1 MTKKNSIHINSKV
14 RNVDWLNSIQKEKIS
29 NYFGERII
37 DYLLNFPINIFDKN
51 VLTDLLNQEYINKI
65 VTVDVK
71 VNNIKDS
78 YNKRLPINILCENRN
93 NQKINIVFF
102 NISRKF
108 IYSQFKIGE
117 IYQFNQKI
125 IN

>member
-1 MTKKNSIHINSKV
+1 MNKKNSIHINSKV
-14 RNVDWLNSIQKEKIS
+14 SDVDWLNSIQKKRIS

-51 VLTDLLNQEYINKI
+51 VLTDLLSQEYISKI

-71 VNNIKDS
+71 VKNIKDS

-102 NISRKF
+102 
-108 IYSQFKIGE
+108 
-117 IYQFNQKI
+117 
-125 IN
+125 

>member
-1 MTKKNSIHINSKV
+1 MI
-14 RNVDWLNSIQKEKIS
+14 
-29 NYFGERII
+29 
-37 DYLLNFPINIFDKN
+37 KN
-51 VLTDLLNQEYINKI
+51 VLTDLLSQEYISKI

-71 VNNIKDS
+71 VKNIKDS

-108 IYSQFKIGE
+108 IYSQFKIGK
-117 IYQFNQKI
+117 IYRLLVKI
-125 IN
+125 LFQSFFSDNTSKLVLSRRRN